1 MFQLRISR
9 LSEEFKLFIC
19 NLDRN
24 VIDDLNLVLKQIVEI
39 VNQIK
44 MKNNKIVVNLHVVM
58 IDLKFVWIDL
68 V

>member
-58 IDLKFVWIDL
+58 IVLKFVWIDL

>member
-44 MKNNKIVVNLHVVM
+44 MKINKIVVNLHVVM
-58 IDLKFVWIDL
+58 IVLKFVWIDL